1 MKLFLSVIISLA
13 LIVNINADDDKYM
26 NAMKKNLEKLDSL
39 SDLNSFL
46 DAANNFERIALAEKD
61 KWLPYYY
68 ASYVYVIASY
78 IDTVKEKKDIY
89 LDKVDQLI
97 NIADSLEPNQSEIYT
112 LKGMSAQAR
121 MSIDPM
127 NRWQKYGNEANSSFQ
142 MAMDLD
148 TLNPRPEYLLG
159 MGIYYTPQQFGG
171 GPAAAKPYFESSIKK
186 YNEFKPAD
194 DLMPHWGRNQVED
207 MLKRIGE

>member
-1 MKLFLSVIISLA
+1 MKLFLSVLISFI
-13 LIVNINADDDKYM
+13 LIGNIKADDDKYM
-26 NAMKKNLEKLDSL
+26 SAMKKNLERLDSL
-39 SDLNSFL
+39 TDLNSFL
-46 DAANNFERIALAEKD
+46 GAANNFERIALAEKD

-68 ASYVYVIASY
+68 ASYLYVIASY

-89 LDKVDQLI
+89 LDKADQLI
-97 NIADSLEPNQSEIYT
+97 TVADSLHPQESEIYT

-127 NRWQKYGNEANSSFQ
+127 NRWQKYGSVANSSFQ
-142 MAMDLD
+142 TAMDLD

-159 MGIYYTPQQFGG
+159 VGIFYTPEQFGG
-171 GPAAAKPYFESSIKK
+171 GPAAAKPYLENSIKK
-186 YNEFKPAD
+186 YDLFKPAN
-194 DLMPHWGRNQVED
+194 DLMPRWGRSQVED